1 VATYKVS
8 EVKRKDIYSS
18 TQISVSV
25 GQNGFEKIPFEI
37 KEIKPQHNICFI
49 ISVLQPSGRTDLDI
63 GFSVMDEDNYEKWL
77 LKQPS
82 SAYIIAPRF
91 KFGTIAF
98 MPSNVGRY
106 YAVLDNRY
114 SILTGKTI
122 MFGIYE
128 TWKEEKELIVPI
140 AQKTVEKVE
149 KPKPIRDLLRRFW
162 NRLHSSRAV
171 GLISLLIAVQVICV
185 FLAIGIAMLLHF
197 TLGVQYADT
206 MGYIATAIGGSAVV
220 ILFSLYFLLTGR
232 SLPQISP
239 QS

>member
-1 VATYKVS
+1 MATYKVL

-18 TQISVSV
+18 TQISVLA
-25 GQNGFEKIPFEI
+25 GQDGFARIPFEI
-37 KEIKPQHNICFI
+37 QQIKPQHTICFMI
-49 ISVLQPSGRTDLDI
+49 NVWQPSGRTDLDI

-82 SAYIIAPRF
+82 SAYVIAPRF

-98 MPSNVGRY
+98 MPQNVGRY

-114 SILTGKTI
+114 SILTGKTV

-128 TWKEEKELIVPI
+128 TWTEEKELIVPI
-140 AQKTVEKVE
+140 PQKADKKIE
-149 KPKPIRDLLRRFW
+149 KPKPKVGLLKRFW
-162 NRLHSSRAV
+162 NRLRSSRTL
-171 GLISLLIAVQVICV
+171 GLISLLIAVQMVCVI
-185 FLAIGIAMLLHF
+185 LAIGIAMLLHY
-197 TLGVQYADT
+197 TLGVEYADT
-206 MGYIATAIGGSAVV
+206 MGYIATAIGGSTVV
-220 ILFSLYFLLTGR
+220 ILFSFYFLLTGR